1 MFNITKKIISRKNRG
16 LSTSLTGFTLVETLV
31 YLFITSML
39 LLMISNL
46 VINIF
51 NTKRL
56 FKSEEVVARNARYIM
71 SFMLNKLHNV
81 STIEDLG
88 GGAQNIMFYV
98 LPDRRFNIGI
108 EGEDFVYRETIDSGS
123 GYPSQSTATPYLL
136 NSDNVKVSDITLT
149 PMNDN
154 YGQSSQGVIL
164 SFTLTHGVPEDDYSY
179 TQRSYSTF
187 LSIR

>member
-1 MFNITKKIISRKNRG
+1 MICLNKKNKRKG
-16 LSTSLTGFTLVETLV
+16 FSLIETLV

-39 LLMISNL
+39 LLMIASL

-51 NTKRL
+51 NAKRL

-81 STIEDLG
+81 SRIEDLG
-88 GGAQNIMFYV
+88 GGSQNIMFYV
-98 LPDRRFNIGI
+98 SPDRRFNIVI
-108 EGEDFVYRETIDSGS
+108 ENEDFVYRETQYSGS
-123 GYPSQSTATPYLL
+123 AYPDQSTAIPYLL
-136 NSDNVKVSDITLT
+136 NSDNVQVSDIILT

-154 YGQSSQGVIL
+154 YGQINQGIIL
-164 SFTLTHGVPEDDYSY
+164 QFTLSY
-179 TQRSYSTF
+179 GSPADQYGYAQRTYSTF

>member
-1 MFNITKKIISRKNRG
+1 MRALKIKKQRA
-16 LSTSLTGFTLVETLV
+16 GFSLVETLV

-39 LLMISNL
+39 LLMIANL

-51 NTKRL
+51 NSKRL

-81 STIEDLG
+81 SSIDDLG
-88 GGAQNIMFYV
+88 GGSQNIMFYV
-98 LPDRRFNIGI
+98 SPDRRFNLAI
-108 EGEDFVYRETIDSGS
+108 ENENFVYRETQDTGS
-123 GYPSQSTATPYLL
+123 GYPDQSTATPYLL
-136 NSDNVKVSDITLT
+136 NSDNVQVSDITLT

-154 YGQSSQGVIL
+154 YGQTKQGVIL
-164 SFTLTHGVPEDDYSY
+164 SFTLTYGSPGDKYGY
-179 TQRSYSTF
+179 AQRTYSTF

>member
-1 MFNITKKIISRKNRG
+1 MFKIIKKIISRKNNN
-16 LSTSLTGFTLVETLV
+16 STARLAGFTLVETLV

-39 LLMISNL
+39 LLMISSL

-51 NTKRL
+51 NSKRL

-81 STIEDLG
+81 DTIEDLG
-88 GGAQNIMFYV
+88 GGAENIMFYV
-98 LPDRRFNIGI
+98 APDRRFSIGI
-108 EGEDFVYRETIDSGS
+108 EGDDFVYRETRDSGS
-123 GYPSQSTATPYLL
+123 GYPSQSTATAYLL

-149 PMNDN
+149 PMHDN
-154 YGQSSQGVIL
+154 YGQNNQGVLL
-164 SFTLTHGVPEDDYSY
+164 SFSLTHGVPEDNYSY
-179 TQRSYSTF
+179 TQRTYSTF

>member
-1 MFNITKKIISRKNRG
+1 MININKNKK
-16 LSTSLTGFTLVETLV
+16 GFTLVETLV

-39 LLMISNL
+39 LLMIANL

-51 NTKRL
+51 NSKRM

-81 STIEDLG
+81 GTIDDLG
-88 GGAQNIMFYV
+88 GGSQNIMFYV
-98 LPDRRFNIGI
+98 PPGRRFNLAI
-108 EGEDFVYRETIDSGS
+108 ENENFVYRETQDTGS
-123 GYPSQSTATPYLL
+123 GYPDQSTATPHLL
-136 NSDNVKVSDITLT
+136 NSDNVQVSDITLT

-154 YGQSSQGVIL
+154 YGQTNQGIIL
-164 SFTLTHGVPEDDYSY
+164 QFTLTYGVPGNQYGY
-179 TQRSYSTF
+179 VQRTYNTF